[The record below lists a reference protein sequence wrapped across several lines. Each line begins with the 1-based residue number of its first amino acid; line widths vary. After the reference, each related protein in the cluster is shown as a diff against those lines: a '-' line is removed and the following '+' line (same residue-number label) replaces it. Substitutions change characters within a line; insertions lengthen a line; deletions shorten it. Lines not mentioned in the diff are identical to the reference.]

1 MLLIGLRDITE
12 QRRAEN
18 ELRDRERR
26 FRELIEALPA
36 AIYTTDAAGR
46 ITFYNKAAVELAGR
60 RPVLGSD
67 RWCVTWRL
75 FRPDG
80 TSLPHD
86 ECPMAIALKEDRPIR
101 GTESIAERPDGTWV
115 TFIPYPTPL
124 HDSSGALIGAVN
136 MLVDITERKKAEEAL
151 QRLAETLEERVAQ
164 RTLRLEE
171 EIAEREKAEAALRQS
186 QKMDAVG
193 QLTGGVAH
201 DFNNLLTVVTGNLDM
216 LERWTGA
223 DGAARHHVEAAQ
235 RAAWQ
240 GARLAQQLLAFAR
253 RQDLRPEIVHL
264 GHAMTEYESLLR
276 RAVGEAIEV
285 TIACDPDLWL
295 CRVDPAQFENSILNL
310 IFNARDAMPA
320 GGRLAISLQNAILG
334 GSDAPPSAAPGDYV
348 LLSVADSGVGIPPE
362 RLDRVFEPFYTTKE
376 VGRGTGLGL
385 SQVYGFVEQS
395 GGHVRIDSAVGAGTT
410 VMIYLPKAEGMALG
424 RKTPDRPGEELAKG
438 CETVLLVEDDQGVL
452 EIVTAWMEELGY
464 RVLTAQNGREALS
477 VLKRGEPIDLLFTDL
492 VMPHGISGGELARR
506 ARQIRPELKI
516 LLGSGYSARIS
527 LDAAAASLPI
537 LGKPYRQ
544 VELAAKL
551 RAVLAGVP
559 KLAAADDRQRD

>member
-1 MLLIGLRDITE
+1 MEPRTGTKGNADQQST
-12 QRRAEN
+12 RRAQDRASVSQAVERVRQAARQRKK
-18 ELRDRERR
+18 ERFTSLLHHVDPAMLRTAFYAMKR
-26 FRELIEALPA
+26 
-36 AIYTTDAAGR
+36 DAAPGVDGMTWETYERDLDRR
-46 ITFYNKAAVELAGR
+46 I
-60 RPVLGSD
+60 
-67 RWCVTWRL
+67 
-75 FRPDG
+75 
-80 TSLPHD
+80 
-86 ECPMAIALKEDRPIR
+86 
-101 GTESIAERPDGTWV
+101 
-115 TFIPYPTPL
+115 
-124 HDSSGALIGAVN
+124 
-136 MLVDITERKKAEEAL
+136 
-151 QRLAETLEERVAQ
+151 ETLHERV
-164 RTLRLEE
+164 RLEE
-171 EIAEREKAEAALRQS
+171 EIAERERAEAALRQS

-320 GGRLAISLQNAILG
+320 GGRLAISLQNAVLG
-334 GSDAPPSAAPGDYV
+334 GSDAPPSAPPGDYV

-395 GGHVRIDSAVGAGTT
+395 GGHVGIDTAVGAGTT

-424 RKTPDRPGEELAKG
+424 RETPDPPGEELAKG

-464 RVLTAQNGREALS
+464 RVLTAQNGPEALS
-477 VLKRGEPIDLLFTDL
+477 VLERGEPIDLLFTDL

-527 LDAAAASLPI
+527 PDAAAASLPI

-551 RAVLAGVP
+551 RAVLAGLP
-559 KLAAADDRQRD
+559 KLAAADDRQKD

>member
-101 GTESIAERPDGTWV
+101 GTELIAERPDGTRV

-527 LDAAAASLPI
+527 PDAAAASLPI